1 MFNDPASVYIHPDS
15 HMSESHKPF
24 VTVVLESV
32 HSWAGCHIR
41 FLGPSLEE
49 IFHEFAFGFEMV
61 SAADRHKRVLV
72 SRILALGRIWGAG
85 HDRSY
90 GVGGG
95 VSGGRAAAT
104 CGGRGGATVPV
115 AMVLTKR
122 EEAGNMLR
130 AATAAM
136 ADWVVCAGCRRRRE

>member
-1 MFNDPASVYIHPDS
+1 MR
-15 HMSESHKPF
+15 K
-24 VTVVLESV
+24 
-32 HSWAGCHIR
+32 
-41 FLGPSLEE
+41 

-72 SRILALGRIWGAG
+72 SLILGEEGAG

-122 EEAGNMLR
+122 EETGNMLR
-130 AATAAM
+130 AATAAV
-136 ADWVVCAGCRRRRE
+136 ADWVVCGGCRRGRE